1 MIDAIMST
9 LSTIVENF
17 GNVLGKVFNG
27 ITSIFYTA
35 GASDG
40 QGQLTFLGIIL
51 LISVGA
57 SLVYWGFK
65 LITSLISRVG
75 GKKQIYKE
83 G

>member
-27 ITSIFYTA
+27 ITSIFYTQA
-35 GASDG
+35 AEGG
-40 QGQLTFLGIIL
+40 GQLTFLGIIL
-51 LISVGA
+51 LIGVGA

-65 LITSLISRVG
+65 LIQSLI
-75 GKKQIYKE
+75 GKLGSKK
-83 G
+83 

>member
-1 MIDAIMST
+1 MIDAIMTT
-9 LSTIVENF
+9 LSTVVENF

-65 LITSLISRVG
+65 LITSLISKVG
-75 GKKQIYKE
+75 GKK
-83 G
+83 

>member
-1 MIDAIMST
+1 MVQAIMDT
-9 LSTIVENF
+9 LSSIVESF
-17 GNVLGKVFNG
+17 GGVLGKVFTG

-35 GASDG
+35 EGG
-40 QGQLTFLGIIL
+40 GQLTFLGIIL

-75 GKKQIYKE
+75 GKK
-83 G
+83 

>member
-9 LSTIVENF
+9 LSSVVESF
-17 GNVLGKVFNG
+17 GSVLGKVFTG
-27 ITSIFYTA
+27 ITSIFYTQA
-35 GASDG
+35 AEG

-65 LITSLISRVG
+65 LITSLISKVG
-75 GKKQIYKE
+75 GKK
-83 G
+83 

>member
-1 MIDAIMST
+1 MIDAIMGT

-17 GNVLGKVFNG
+17 GNVLAKVFSG
-27 ITSIFYTA
+27 VTSIFYTQA
-35 GASDG
+35 AEG

-75 GKKQIYKE
+75 GKK
-83 G
+83 

>member
-57 SLVYWGFK
+57 SLVYWAFK
-65 LITSLISRVG
+65 LITSLISKVG
-75 GKKQIYKE
+75 GKR
-83 G
+83 

>member
-27 ITSIFYTA
+27 VTSIFYTQVA
-35 GASDG
+35 EG

-57 SLVYWGFK
+57 SLVYWGFR
-65 LITSLISRVG
+65 LITSLISKVG
-75 GKKQIYKE
+75 GKR
-83 G
+83 

>member
-9 LSTIVENF
+9 LSTIVESF

-27 ITSIFYTA
+27 VTSIFYTQA
-35 GASDG
+35 AEG

-75 GKKQIYKE
+75 GRK
-83 G
+83 

>member
-1 MIDAIMST
+1 MIDAIMTT

-65 LITSLISRVG
+65 LMTSLISRVG
-75 GKKQIYKE
+75 GKR
-83 G
+83 

>member
-27 ITSIFYTA
+27 VTSIFYTQA
-35 GASDG
+35 AEG

-51 LISVGA
+51 LISVG
-57 SLVYWGFK
+57 SYLVYWGFK
-65 LITSLISRVG
+65 LITSLISKVG
-75 GKKQIYKE
+75 SKK
-83 G
+83 

>member
-27 ITSIFYTA
+27 ITSIFYTQA
-35 GASDG
+35 AEG

-51 LISVGA
+51 LIGVGA

-65 LITSLISRVG
+65 LIQSLI
-75 GKKQIYKE
+75 GKLGNKK
-83 G
+83 

>member
-1 MIDAIMST
+1 MIDAIMTT
-9 LSTIVENF
+9 LSTVVENF

-27 ITSIFYTA
+27 VTSIFYTQA
-35 GASDG
+35 AEG

-65 LITSLISRVG
+65 LITSLISKVG
-75 GKKQIYKE
+75 GRK
-83 G
+83 

>member
-9 LSTIVENF
+9 LSTVVENF

-75 GKKQIYKE
+75 GKK
-83 G
+83 

>member
-27 ITSIFYTA
+27 ITSIFYTQ
-35 GASDG
+35 GAEG

-51 LISVGA
+51 LIGVGA

-65 LITSLISRVG
+65 LIQSLI
-75 GKKQIYKE
+75 GKLGNKK
-83 G
+83 

>member
-27 ITSIFYTA
+27 ITSIFYTSA
-35 GASDG
+35 AEG

-65 LITSLISRVG
+65 LITSLISKVG
-75 GKKQIYKE
+75 GKK
-83 G
+83 

>member
-27 ITSIFYTA
+27 VTSIFYTA
-35 GASDG
+35 GAEGG

-57 SLVYWGFK
+57 SLVYWAFK
-65 LITSLISRVG
+65 LITSLISKVG
-75 GKKQIYKE
+75 GKR
-83 G
+83 